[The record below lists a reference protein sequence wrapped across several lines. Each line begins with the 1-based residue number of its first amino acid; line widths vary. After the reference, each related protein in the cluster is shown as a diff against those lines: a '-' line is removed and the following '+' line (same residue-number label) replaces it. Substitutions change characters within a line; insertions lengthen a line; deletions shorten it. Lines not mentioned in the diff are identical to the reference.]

1 MERPPSRPKTNPQA
15 LWRAMGALR
24 PHLWLMAGA
33 FVGLVVSTVASLV
46 VPQLLRQVIDEGILT
61 RDLNA
66 ILLSGGALVGV
77 AAVRG
82 VFEFLQAYLAEAASQ
97 NVAYDLRNVIFNKLA
112 TLSFSYHDQQQTG
125 QLMTRVTSDV
135 ELVRQ
140 FLGQALLRLIGAVIT
155 VVGAVVLL
163 VQMNALLAVVTVAL
177 LPAFLALLGRFLAR
191 VRPLFNVTQ
200 QKLSELNTVLQEN
213 LAGIRVVRAFA
224 REPFELERYTKVNTA
239 LKDISVAVNSQIA
252 ITFPLLFFVVNM
264 ATLLVTLAGGLLV
277 IDAQLTVGELV
288 AFVNYLAVLIQPMF
302 AFGFLSA
309 FVARASVS
317 AERIFEVLDAESEVK
332 EKPDAVPLPALR
344 GRVEFRDVWFKFAGA
359 ERWALE
365 GVSFVVEP
373 GTRVAVVGR
382 TGSGKSSIV
391 NLIPRFYDPQRGQ
404 ILIDGYDVKDVTL
417 DSLRSQIGIVLQ
429 DTVLFSGTI
438 RDNIAYGRPEASM
451 EEVIEAAKAAQAHEF
466 IMAFPDGYD
475 TIIGERGVGLSGG
488 QKQRIA
494 IARAILLKPRLLIL
508 DDSTSAVDAET
519 EYQIQ
524 RAIDALLS
532 QLNCTSF
539 TIAQRLSSVRN
550 ADLILLVDDGRI
562 VASGTHE
569 TLLRDNALYGEILDT
584 QFAHD
589 VVEAFAEEDLSEP
602 ILEATQVARS

>member
-1 MERPPSRPKTNPQA
+1 MERPPSRPKTNPKA

-288 AFVNYLAVLIQPMF
+288 AFINYLAVLIQPMF

-404 ILIDGYDVKDVTL
+404 VLIDGYDVKDVTL

>member
-1 MERPPSRPKTNPQA
+1 MERPPSRPKTNPKA

-404 ILIDGYDVKDVTL
+404 VLIDGYDVKDVTL

>member
-1 MERPPSRPKTNPQA
+1 MERPPSRPKTNPKA